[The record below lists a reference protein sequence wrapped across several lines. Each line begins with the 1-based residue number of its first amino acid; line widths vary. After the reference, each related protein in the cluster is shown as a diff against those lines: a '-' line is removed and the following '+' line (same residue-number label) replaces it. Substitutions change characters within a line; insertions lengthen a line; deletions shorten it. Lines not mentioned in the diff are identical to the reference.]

1 MEVTCK
7 MFLFSRLSSRA
18 PEVLTTLLI
27 FALSSGVLGG
37 ILFYMDS
44 TGPDVLNDMTSEIPI
59 DMEVTFTTSFYGQSQ
74 ITIDDIE
81 DNVAQQD
88 YVIATEQI
96 NFADIYDYEVT
107 DEWNMRKGFLGIDF
121 ASFESFS
128 DAIEIQISNQE
139 YDDTSCMVE
148 NSVFLERGLTIGS
161 NYTIDLLVYDREWT
175 EVEVHKSFTIV
186 GTFTSHIYMHQPYW
200 GQPEETF
207 LQMITTRDAINST
220 FGILGHDTYH
230 GLQEK
235 IWVRFDH
242 SLIIQSDSASVVNSL
257 TNVERRIE
265 QDNLPFA
272 LVDDFQLVGAVYSFS
287 SWSVSMRAIALSFSI
302 PSVIMGAMLIQY
314 NAKLL
319 SDDQRRDVGTL
330 KTRGSSGWQA
340 FNWVLS
346 NALATGFVGSLG
358 AVGTGIASA
367 LLSGTVRELLVFDI
381 QRIAG
386 FEILLTPL
394 AVTVVFLFSFS
405 VGLIVALPSAVKA
418 LLMSPAE
425 AHSNLQREVLVDA
438 EKMGSPTI
446 DLIAIGI
453 TGWLLF
459 PLIASMTYS
468 NLSMFGSI
476 TFAAIIIP
484 ILGIFLFS
492 FTRLLSRPTAAIKS
506 RILGRIRRP
515 SLKVGARLMS
525 RTVQMF
531 KKSEAMGTM
540 FIAMVFTAGLF
551 SAVSATTGNVHMKQL
566 FLFET
571 GADIA
576 IDINPVLT
584 NITTDLVANISA
596 VEGVAHVSP
605 MYRTSVFI
613 QYWNAY
619 YYGSGAN
626 YNRTITVF
634 GVNPESWLESAFWL
648 DYFTYYDLPQN
659 SLPKLSIPTLDG
671 INIISSFKPISS
683 YLVDSLGNRWPQYSD
698 FVDIQIITPTSNN
711 VTECTITDL
720 MTNQVS
726 DESSGLSYV
735 PGVSDADDFI
745 VADLD
750 FIHTSMNTTRVTKF
764 YVDLEE
770 GANYTEVMHEIT
782 AIAPYSFNDIKSA
795 YESIDEVL
803 DSRATQSIYGTYT
816 LNVLFSLV
824 YLTIGMI
831 IVSIVRVRGLRKQF
845 SVLRALGSPNKSI
858 ISASLTETSIGVLIA
873 AGIGGVI
880 GLSLAFLLMN
890 IPLVYMGASTL
901 GLWSRLPVQLV
912 LPLPLISVIVSLA
925 IGASLIAT
933 YFVLVRTLKLNI
945 AEEIQYNE

>member
-1 MEVTCK
+1 

-59 DMEVTFTTSFYGQSQ
+59 DMEVAFTNSFYGQSQ
-74 ITIDDIE
+74 ITMNDIE

-96 NFADIYDYEVT
+96 KFADIYDYDAV
-107 DEWNMRKGFLGIDF
+107 DEWNSRKGFLGIDYD
-121 ASFESFS
+121 SFDSFS
-128 DAIEIQISNQE
+128 DAIELEIFNEE
-139 YDDTSCMVE
+139 YDDTSCLVE
-148 NSVFLERGLTIGS
+148 NSVFLERGLVIGN
-161 NYTIDLLVYDREWT
+161 NYTIDLTVYDSEWN
-175 EVEVHKSFTIV
+175 EVEVHQSFTIV
-186 GTFTSHIYMHQPYW
+186 GTFTSHIYMHQPIW

-207 LQMITTRDAINST
+207 LQMITTREAIKST

-235 IWVRFDH
+235 IWVQFDH
-242 SLIIQSDSASVVNSL
+242 SLIVQSDSASVVNSL

-272 LVDDFQLVGAVYSFS
+272 LVDDFQLVGAVYDFS

-367 LLSGTVRELLVFDI
+367 LLSGTVKELLVFDV
-381 QRIAG
+381 QRISG

-394 AVTVVFLFSFS
+394 AISVVFLFSFT

-438 EKMGSPTI
+438 EKMGSPTV
-446 DLIAIGI
+446 DLIIVGI
-453 TGWLLF
+453 SGWLLF
-459 PLIASMTYS
+459 PLIA
-468 NLSMFGSI
+468 NLAFSSLGIFGSI
-476 TFAAIIIP
+476 TFAAIIVP
-484 ILGIFLFS
+484 ILGLFLFS
-492 FTRLLSRPTAAIKS
+492 FTRILSRPTSSIKA
-506 RILGRIRRP
+506 RILGRIKRP
-515 SLKVGARLMS
+515 SLIVGARLMS
-525 RTVQMF
+525 RTVLMF

-551 SAVSATTGNVHMKQL
+551 SSISATTGNTHMKQV
-566 FLFET
+566 FMFET
-571 GADIA
+571 GADIS
-576 IDINPVLT
+576 IDINPILT

-605 MYRTSVFI
+605 MFRTTVYT

-619 YYGSGAN
+619 IYGSGTN

-634 GVNPESWLESAFWL
+634 GVEPESWLDSAFWL
-648 DYFTYYDLPQN
+648 DYFTLYDFPQN
-659 SLPKLSIPTLDG
+659 SIPKLSERTEEG
-671 INIISSFKPISS
+671 INIISSFKPVSH
-683 YLVDSLGNRWPQYSD
+683 YTVDSIGNRWPQYAD
-698 FVDIQIITPTSNN
+698 YIDIQIITPTSNN
-711 VTECTITDL
+711 VTECTIVDL

-726 DESSGLSYV
+726 DESYGITYV
-735 PGVSDADDFI
+735 PGISDASDFI

-750 FIHTSMNTTRVTKF
+750 FIHSSMNTTRVNKF
-764 YVDLEE
+764 YIDLDA
-770 GANYTEVMHEIT
+770 GANYTEVMQDII
-782 AIAPYSFNDIKSA
+782 AIAPYSFNDIEAA
-795 YESIDEVL
+795 YESIDQVL

-816 LNVLFSLV
+816 LNVLFSLI

-845 SVLRALGSPNKSI
+845 SVLRALGAPNKSI
-858 ISASLTETSIGVLIA
+858 IAASLTETSIGILIA

-880 GLSLAFLLMN
+880 GISLAFLLMN
-890 IPLVYMGASTL
+890 IPLLHMGSATQ
-901 GLWSRLPVQLV
+901 GLWNRLPVQLV